1 MRVCHVSPHLPPD
14 QAANALLPAELASW
28 AHAHGHHVTLVA
40 HEPAQGQ
47 AASPLPAGQVWRLPR
62 KPRTGGVARALRID
76 TLKHARLI
84 AAALDEAA
92 SGADLLHLHS
102 NGLIIEVAAA
112 WVATHMR
119 KPKRAT
125 TGGSVGDP
133 GISSHAVAAAPI
145 GGEPS
150 AVN

>member
-1 MRVCHVSPHLPPD
+1 MTISRRRFIQGLSLGGLTFTFAHL
-14 QAANALLPAELASW
+14 
-28 AHAHGHHVTLVA
+28 
-40 HEPAQGQ
+40 
-47 AASPLPAGQVWRLPR
+47 
-62 KPRTGGVARALRID
+62 
-76 TLKHARLI
+76 
-84 AAALDEAA
+84 
-92 SGADLLHLHS
+92 
-102 NGLIIEVAAA
+102 EVAAA